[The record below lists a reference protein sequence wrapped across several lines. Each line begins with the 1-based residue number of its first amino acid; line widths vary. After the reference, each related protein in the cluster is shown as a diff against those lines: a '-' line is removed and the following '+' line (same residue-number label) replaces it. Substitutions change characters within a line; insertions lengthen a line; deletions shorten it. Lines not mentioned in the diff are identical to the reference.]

1 MNGKKDTRAAVNS
14 PECEPAENGR
24 SAQAK
29 AKTKR
34 RVRTALMSAVIALSA
49 SAIAALSVALYYS
62 ETRNVTQE
70 SYIRSMEAVY
80 SRSYYDLL
88 DSANDLDLRL
98 AKLRAA
104 STAEAQRD
112 LLYGVWQTATSAS
125 ASLAAFEGGTEGI
138 MKANKFLGQVGDY
151 ARCLAEEMGD
161 GEPLTAEEAE
171 TLGKMRDVAAAF
183 KKALSDTRDAMM
195 SGKVFTGEN
204 GLIDGFASS
213 FDEFAEPSFEYPQ
226 MIYDGPFS
234 DALEDRDC
242 KALDGLDD
250 IDKAL
255 GAELLADYI
264 PEARDIAFYDRT
276 EGDIVTLNYTFAVDG
291 GSGFAQ
297 LSERGGLLV
306 ACNVD
311 YAVAATE
318 VGYPQHCAAALRFAA
333 NAGYDDMRVVW
344 CSLSQG
350 TVYVNLAPVEDGVVL
365 YPDLVKVKV
374 DEKRG
379 AVTGLDAAHYVFNHT
394 ERALPAPTITADEA
408 AAKVV
413 LPTVSGAEL
422 CLIPLEETREVLAYE
437 FECES
442 GGTYYVYIDAMTGE
456 EADILYVMDSE
467 QGRVTA

>member
-1 MNGKKDTRAAVNS
+1 MKDKKEMKAANAQ
-14 PECEPAENGR
+14 ECEPAENGR

-29 AKTKR
+29 AKTRR
-34 RVRTALMSAVIALSA
+34 RVRTALVSAVIALSA
-49 SAIAALSVALYYS
+49 SSIAALSVALYYS
-62 ETRNVTQE
+62 ESRNATQE

-104 STAEAQRD
+104 STADAQRD

-125 ASLAAFEGGTEGI
+125 ASLAAFEGGTEGV

-171 TLGKMRDVAAAF
+171 VLDKMRAVAAAF
-183 KKALSDTRDAMM
+183 KRALSDTREAMM
-195 SGKVFTGEN
+195 NGRVFTGEN

-242 KALDGLDD
+242 KALAGLDD
-250 IDKAL
+250 IDETL
-255 GAELLADYI
+255 GARLLADYI
-264 PEARDIAFYDRT
+264 PEARDIAYYGRP
-276 EGDIVTLNYTFAVDG
+276 EGDINTLDYTFAVDG

-297 LSERGGLLV
+297 LTARGGLLA

-311 YAVAATE
+311 YGVAATDG
-318 VGYPQHCAAALRFAA
+318 GYPQHCAAALKFAA

-374 DEKRG
+374 DEARG

-394 ERALPAPTITADEA
+394 ERNLPAPLVTAGEA

-422 CLIPLEETREVLAYE
+422 CLIPLEETKEVLAYE

-442 GGTYYVYIDAMTGE
+442 GGTYYVYIDALTGE
-456 EADILYVMDSE
+456 EADILYVIDSE

>member
-62 ETRNVTQE
+62 ETRNATQE

-183 KKALSDTRDAMM
+183 KKALSNTRDAMM

-394 ERALPAPTITADEA
+394 ERALPAPTVTAVEA

-456 EADILYVMDSE
+456 EADILYVIDSE